1 MNILICGAG
10 EVGRHSAEVL
20 AASGHSITMIDR
32 SPSRLAEIDEAM
44 DVRSM
49 LGDCA
54 QAEVLLQAGA
64 DKADLLI
71 AATNIDEVNLLSA
84 SVAKGIGCATTI
96 ARVHHSGF
104 YEDRGLDYARHLGI
118 DHLVC
123 PEFTTAQAIVA
134 SLRSPGALA
143 VENFAQGMIEMQ
155 RIVVSESSKAVGVA
169 LRELKVPGI
178 ALIACIE
185 RPDRSFVPKAD
196 TVIKAGDVLTLLGEV
211 KTIEQTSKF
220 YNPESSGRRKI
231 MVMGG
236 STQSVWLCRELKRI
250 NASVRLFVGR
260 EDRASELAEK
270 LDGVTV
276 INADVINSD
285 ALQEERVDQ
294 SDAFV
299 ASTDDEETNILG
311 AALAKTRGA
320 KTAVC
325 VMQRPTY
332 LHLLEYIGIDRAFSP
347 RATAVSEITRLLDN
361 RDVRRLATLSR
372 EVAELYE
379 LRLRTDK
386 DLAKGIANKPLI
398 EIELPPHCLVAAINR
413 GERVYIPGAQDKF
426 EQGDV
431 VVILGPAE
439 AEKPLN
445 KLFGFKRGKKS
456 PVEPVEV

>member
-20 AASGHSITMIDR
+20 AKSGHSITIIDQ
-32 SPSRLAEIDEAM
+32 SPTRLAEIDEMM

-104 YEDRGLDYARHLGI
+104 YEDRGLNYAKHLGI

-123 PEFTTAQAIVA
+123 PEYTTAQAIVA
-134 SLRSPGALA
+134 ALRSPGALA
-143 VENFAQGMIEMQ
+143 VENFAHGLIEMQ
-155 RIVVSESSKAVGVA
+155 RIEVGATSKAVGVA
-169 LRELKVPGI
+169 LRDLKAPGTS
-178 ALIACIE
+178 LIACIE
-185 RPDRSFVPKAD
+185 RPDRSFVPKAE
-196 TVIKAGDVLTLLGEV
+196 TVIKAGDVLTLIGET
-211 KTIEQTSKF
+211 KGIDQTSKY
-220 YNPESSGRRKI
+220 YNPEHSGRRRI

-236 STQSVWLCRELKRI
+236 STQSVWLCRELKRVG
-250 NASVRLFVGR
+250 ASIRLFVGD
-260 EDRASELAEK
+260 EQRAIELAEK
-270 LDGVTV
+270 LDWVTV
-276 INADVINSD
+276 INSDVINSD
-285 ALQEERVDQ
+285 ALKEERVDQ

-299 ASTDDEETNILG
+299 AATDDEETNILG

-347 RATAVSEITRLLDN
+347 RATAVNEITRLLDD
-361 RDVRRLATLSR
+361 RDVRHLASLSR
-372 EVAELYE
+372 GVADLYE
-379 LRLRTDK
+379 MHLGPT
-386 DLAKGIANKPLI
+386 LAPGVEGKTLTQIDF
-398 EIELPPHCLVAAINR
+398 PPHCLVAAISR
-413 GERVYIPGAQDKF
+413 GERVYIPGAMDKF
-426 EQGDV
+426 EPSDV

-439 AEKPLN
+439 VEKQLN
-445 KLFGFKRGKKS
+445 KLFGFKPGRRA
-456 PVEPVEV
+456 PIATLEV

>member
-20 AASGHSITMIDR
+20 AASGHSITILDQ

-54 QAEVLLQAGA
+54 QAEVLIKAGV

-71 AATNIDEVNLLSA
+71 AATNNDEVNLLSA
-84 SVAKGIGCATTI
+84 SVAKGVGCKTAI
-96 ARVHHSGF
+96 ARVHRSGY
-104 YEDRGLDYARHLGI
+104 YEDRGLSYAEHLGI

-123 PEFTTAQAIVA
+123 PEFATARAIA
-134 SLRSPGALA
+134 ATLRSPGALA

-155 RIVVSESSKAVGVA
+155 RIEVSESSKAAGVV
-169 LRELKVPGI
+169 LREIKAPG
-178 ALIACIE
+178 ASLIACIE

-196 TVIKAGDVLTLLGEV
+196 TKIRVGDLLTLIGEA
-211 KTIEQTSKF
+211 KSIAQTSKF
-220 YNPESSGRRKI
+220 YNPEHAGRKRI
-231 MVMGG
+231 MIMGG
-236 STQSVWLCRELKRI
+236 STQSVWLSRELRRVG
-250 NASVRLFVGR
+250 ASVRQFIAD
-260 EDRASELAEK
+260 EDRAIELAEK

-285 ALQEERVDQ
+285 ILQEERVDQ
-294 SDAFV
+294 TDAFV
-299 ASTDDEETNILG
+299 AATDDEETNILG

-320 KTAVC
+320 TMAVS

-332 LHLLEYIGIDRAFSP
+332 LHLLEHIGIDRAFSP
-347 RATAVSEITRLLDN
+347 RATAVNEILRLLDT
-361 RDVRRLATLSR
+361 RPVRHLATLSR

-379 LRLRTDK
+379 LHLGDE
-386 DLAKGIANKPLI
+386 LAKGVRDKALM
-398 EIELPPHCLVAAINR
+398 EIEFPPHCLVAAINR

-426 EQGDV
+426 EPGDV
-431 VVILGPAE
+431 VILLGPNE
-439 AEKPLN
+439 VQKKLN
-445 KLFGFKRGKKS
+445 KLFGFKHEKKS
-456 PVEPVEV
+456 PVAVDV

>member
-20 AASGHSITMIDR
+20 AASGHSITIIDK
-32 SPSRLAEIDEAM
+32 SSTRLAEIDDAM

-49 LGDCA
+49 LGDGA
-54 QAEVLLQAGA
+54 QAEVLIKAGA

-71 AATNIDEVNLLSA
+71 AATNIDEVNLLAASA
-84 SVAKGIGCATTI
+84 AKGIGCKTTI

-104 YEDRGLDYARHLGI
+104 YEDRGLDYGKHLGI

-143 VENFAQGMIEMQ
+143 VENFAHGMIEMQ
-155 RIVVSESSKAVGVA
+155 RIEVSRTSKAVGTA
-169 LRELKVPGI
+169 LRDVRPPGSS
-178 ALIACIE
+178 LIACIE

-196 TVIKAGDVLTLLGEV
+196 TVIKVGDVLTLIGET
-211 KTIEQTSKF
+211 KSMGAASKF
-220 YNPESSGRRKI
+220 YNPEHGGRRRI
-231 MVMGG
+231 MIMGG
-236 STQSVWLCRELKRI
+236 STQAVWLCRELKRI
-250 NASVRLFVGR
+250 GASVRLFVSD
-260 EDRASELAEK
+260 EARATELAEK
-270 LDGVTV
+270 LDWATV

-285 ALQEERVDQ
+285 TLQEERVDQ

-299 ASTDDEETNILG
+299 AATDDEETNILG

-320 KTAVC
+320 KTAIC

-332 LHLLEYIGIDRAFSP
+332 LHLLEHVGIDRAFSP
-347 RATAVSEITRLLDN
+347 RATAVTEITRLLDQ

-372 EVAELYE
+372 GVAELYE
-379 LRLRTDK
+379 LHLGEALSK
-386 DLAKGIANKPLI
+386 AIAGKALMDI
-398 EIELPPHCLVAAINR
+398 EFPPHCLVAAISR
-413 GERVYIPGAQDKF
+413 GERVYIPGAQDRF
-426 EQGDV
+426 EPGDL

-445 KLFGFKRGKKS
+445 KLFGFKPGKK
-456 PVEPVEV
+456 PAIATAEV

>member
-20 AASGHSITMIDR
+20 AKSGHSITIIDQ
-32 SPSRLAEIDEAM
+32 SPTRLAEIDEMM

-104 YEDRGLDYARHLGI
+104 YEDRGLNYAKHLGI

-123 PEFTTAQAIVA
+123 PEYTTAQAIVA
-134 SLRSPGALA
+134 ALRSPGALA
-143 VENFAQGMIEMQ
+143 VENFAHGLIEMQ
-155 RIVVSESSKAVGVA
+155 RIEVGATSKAVGVA
-169 LRELKVPGI
+169 LRDLKAPGTS
-178 ALIACIE
+178 LIACIE
-185 RPDRSFVPKAD
+185 RPDRSFVPKAE
-196 TVIKAGDVLTLLGEV
+196 TVIKAGDVLTLIGET
-211 KTIEQTSKF
+211 KGIAQTSKY
-220 YNPESSGRRKI
+220 YNPEHSGRRRI

-236 STQSVWLCRELKRI
+236 STQSVWLCRELKRVG
-250 NASVRLFVGR
+250 ASIRLFVGD
-260 EDRASELAEK
+260 EQRAIELAEK
-270 LDGVTV
+270 LDWVTV
-276 INADVINSD
+276 INSDVINSD
-285 ALQEERVDQ
+285 ALKEERVDQ

-299 ASTDDEETNILG
+299 AATDDEETNILG

-347 RATAVSEITRLLDN
+347 RATAVNEITRLLDD
-361 RDVRRLATLSR
+361 RDVRHLASLSR
-372 EVAELYE
+372 GVADLYE
-379 LRLRTDK
+379 MHLGPT
-386 DLAKGIANKPLI
+386 LAPGVEGKTLTQIDF
-398 EIELPPHCLVAAINR
+398 PPHCLVAAISR
-413 GERVYIPGAQDKF
+413 GERVYIPGAMDKF
-426 EQGDV
+426 EPSDV

-439 AEKPLN
+439 VEKQLN
-445 KLFGFKRGKKS
+445 KLFGFKPGRRA
-456 PVEPVEV
+456 PIATLEV

>member
-20 AASGHSITMIDR
+20 AASGHSITIIDQ
-32 SPSRLAEIDEAM
+32 SASRLAEIDDAM

-54 QAEVLLQAGA
+54 QAEALLNAGA

-71 AATNIDEVNLLSA
+71 AATNIDEVNLLAA
-84 SVAKGIGCATTI
+84 SVAKGVGCRTTI

-104 YEDRGLDYARHLGI
+104 YEDRGLDYAKHLGV

-123 PEFTTAQAIVA
+123 PEYTTAKAIVA

-143 VENFAQGMIEMQ
+143 VENFAHGLIEMQ
-155 RIVVSESSKAVGVA
+155 RLEVSESSKAVGVA
-169 LRELKVPGI
+169 LRDLKAPGTS
-178 ALIACIE
+178 LIACIE
-185 RPDRSFVPKAD
+185 RPDRSFVPTAD
-196 TVIKAGDVLTLLGEV
+196 TVVKAGDVLTLIGEA
-211 KTIEQTSKF
+211 KGIDQTSKH
-220 YNPESSGRRKI
+220 YNPEFGGRRRI
-231 MVMGG
+231 MIMGG
-236 STQSVWLCRELKRI
+236 STQAVWLCRELKRLG
-250 NASVRLFVGR
+250 ASIRLFVSR
-260 EDRASELAEK
+260 EDRATELAEK
-270 LDGVTV
+270 LDWVTV

-299 ASTDDEETNILG
+299 AATDDEETNILG

-320 KTAVC
+320 KSAVC

-332 LHLLEYIGIDRAFSP
+332 LHLLEHIGIDRAFSP
-347 RATAVSEITRLLDN
+347 RATAVNEITRLLDS

-372 EVAELYE
+372 GVVELYE
-379 LRLRTDK
+379 LHLGET
-386 DLAKGIANKPLI
+386 LAKGITGKALT
-398 EIELPPHCLVAAINR
+398 EIQFPEHCLVAAISRDEN
-413 GERVYIPGAQDKF
+413 VYIPGAQDKF
-426 EQGDV
+426 EPGDT
-431 VVILGPAE
+431 VVILGPAD

-445 KLFGFKRGKKS
+445 KLFGFKAGKKPAVS
-456 PVEPVEV
+456 PVEV